1 MTRLKQLWKIRVE
14 LPALLKGK
22 NMATKFDDTYEF
34 PDEKAEKAAAEE
46 KFEIEIEDDTPPEDR
61 GRKPMKEPVEDPTED
76 ELATYDEKVQARIKK
91 FTRGYHD
98 ERRAKEQALRERE
111 ATETYA
117 RQVIEENKKLQQQ
130 LSSGSKVFIEQ
141 SQSSAQIELESAK
154 KKYKEAYENG
164 DVDALTD
171 AQADIAEAT
180 LKLDKTRGMKPI
192 EVDEKNYVP
201 AQAEKPNLTPRT
213 QKWIDNNNDW
223 WGKDDE
229 MTMAAMGIDRKL
241 QKEYGADYVG
251 TEEYFKTI
259 DKTMRKRF
267 PEHFESDQSYE
278 EDDPPPKK
286 RASEPEEEYEDTP
299 RRATRTTS
307 PVAPATRSTPPNRI
321 RLKASEAATA
331 RRLGVPIEEYAKQ
344 VALLRRG

>member
-1 MTRLKQLWKIRVE
+1 
-14 LPALLKGK
+14 
-22 NMATKFDDTYEF
+22 MATQKFEDSYEF

-46 KFEIEIEDDTPPEDR
+46 KFEIEIEDDTPPADR
-61 GRKPMKEPVEDPTED
+61 GRKPMKEPVEDPTDE

-98 ERRAKEQALRERE
+98 ERRAKEEALRERE
-111 ATETYA
+111 AAENFA
-117 RQVIEENKKLQQQ
+117 KQVYEENKRLQQQ

-141 SQSSAQIELESAK
+141 SQTSADMMLANAK

-164 DVDALTD
+164 DVDAITD
-171 AQADIAEAT
+171 AQAEIAEAT
-180 LKLDKTRGMKPI
+180 LRLDKTRGMKPI
-192 EVDEKNYVP
+192 EVEEREFKP
-201 AQAEKPNLTPRT
+201 AQPEKPNLTPRT
-213 QKWIDNNNDW
+213 QKWIDRNSDW

-229 MTMAAMGIDRKL
+229 MTMTAMGIDRKL

-299 RRATRTTS
+299 RRATRNTS
-307 PVAPATRSTPPNRI
+307 PVAPASRSTPPSRI

-344 VALLRRG
+344 VALLRKGI

>member
-1 MTRLKQLWKIRVE
+1 
-14 LPALLKGK
+14 
-22 NMATKFDDTYEF
+22 MATRFNDTYEF
-34 PDEKAEKAAAEE
+34 PDEKLEKAAAED

-180 LKLDKTRGMKPI
+180 LKIDKTRGMKPI

-201 AQAEKPNLTPRT
+201 AQSEKPNLTPRT
-213 QKWIDNNNDW
+213 QKWIDSNNDW

-229 MTMAAMGIDRKL
+229 MTMTAMGIDRKL

-331 RRLGVPIEEYAKQ
+331 RRLGVPIEEYARQ
-344 VALLRRG
+344 VALLRKG